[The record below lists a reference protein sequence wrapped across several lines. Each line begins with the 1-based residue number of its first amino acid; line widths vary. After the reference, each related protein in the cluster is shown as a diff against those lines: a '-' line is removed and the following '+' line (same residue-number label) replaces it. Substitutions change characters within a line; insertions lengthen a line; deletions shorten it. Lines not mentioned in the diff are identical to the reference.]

1 MSKKRYTELTDHKAL
16 LKEINIIRAG
26 AAVAYARQVKQ
37 YGTKVETEIK
47 SAQAKLN
54 KVEASQTTE
63 EMIITQSEG
72 LSLLG
77 DAIISQRKMIG
88 ALTGIALSA
97 VLLGERNDKQMIK
110 LMRGKR

>member
-1 MSKKRYTELTDHKAL
+1 MA
-16 LKEINIIRAG
+16 
-26 AAVAYARQVKQ
+26 
-37 YGTKVETEIK
+37 KVETEIK
-47 SAQAKLN
+47 SAQAELSN
-54 KVEASQTTE
+54 VNTSQTTE
-63 EMIITQSEG
+63 EMLITQSKG
-72 LSLLG
+72 ISLLG